1 MSSGAWLSPVE
12 ALTRLKSAQHH
23 DLIQSKDSDASL
35 VRYGYR
41 IADYRF
47 LVGNNIRSE
56 VLFEQTIYPLPL
68 SDHFVSGVVNLRGN
82 IVVVFDLNLLL
93 TNKSSSSCN
102 VLILGE
108 SAGEIGVLVDEIP
121 RAVYISDTEAHL
133 PAIPDFLDGY
143 VKEGISQDE
152 LDWLEFDC
160 HSFFG
165 AYASRQLDLKNQA
178 S

>member
-12 ALTRLKSAQHH
+12 ALTRLKSAHHH
-23 DLIQSKDSDASL
+23 DLIQSADNDALL

-47 LVGNNIRSE
+47 LVGNNVRSE
-56 VLFEQTIYPLPL
+56 VLFEQNIYALPL
-68 SDHFVSGVVNLRGN
+68 SDRFVSGVVNLRGN
-82 IVVVFDLNLLL
+82 LVVVFDLNRLLS
-93 TNKSSSSCN
+93 NSNSSSRN

-108 SAGEIGVLVDEIP
+108 SAGEIGILVDEIP
-121 RAVYISDTEAHL
+121 RAVYVSDKEAHL
-133 PAIPDFLDGY
+133 HAIPDFLDGY
-143 VKEGISQDE
+143 VREGISQDG

-160 HSFFG
+160 HSFFKD
-165 AYASRQLDLKNQA
+165 YASRRLDLKNQA